1 MRNNLASIAIATVLA
16 STGSAY
22 AATYSV
28 GDLTALGNPGYSQ
41 SSDFLAGTIND
52 QYSFS
57 ISGGRNAFSSIA
69 SKLSLTINQVIT
81 FASGQ
86 LTGPDGYVENLTP
99 WVNSLGGFTVNGIG
113 YEGLLKS
120 GDYTLSLHGVSQKDG
135 HYSVSMLAQP
145 VPEPESIVMLL
156 GGLGLIA
163 GLMRRRT
170 RRTGGAQSTGT
181 AVLGTAVVPA

>member
-1 MRNNLASIAIATVLA
+1 MRNNLVSLAIATALA
-16 STGSAY
+16 GTGTAH

-28 GDLTALGNPGYSQ
+28 GDLTALGDPGYSQ
-41 SSDFLAGTIND
+41 STDFFAGTIND

-57 ISGGRNAFSSIA
+57 ISGGPNAFSSIA
-69 SKLSLTINQVIT
+69 SKLSLTIDQVIT

-86 LTGPDGYVENLTP
+86 LTGPDAFVANLTP

-113 YEGLLKS
+113 YEGLLKT

-145 VPEPESIVMLL
+145 VPEPESIVLL
-156 GGLGLIA
+156 MAGLGLIG
-163 GLMRRRT
+163 GLIRRRNRHT
-170 RRTGGAQSTGT
+170 EKVQSTETGVLTT
-181 AVLGTAVVPA
+181 ATLV